1 MAIHFE
7 WPFFILNLYAINQSY
22 IYKNKFSIM
31 PQSNR
36 IKNQHLLWRA
46 AFGPMAENVASLDS
60 ISTKE
65 LWKTLLNTSADAPV
79 KMNVATDPRTDKA
92 YMNEDGTQMQYR
104 EMDAITRKLLAV
116 QYRDDLKNMNI
127 AWLNNMINSKAQLRE
142 KLSFF
147 WHGHFACRARN
158 AMYSQDLFN
167 IIKEN
172 ALGNFGDMLRAVSKS
187 PAMLQFL
194 NNQQNRKG
202 HPNENFA
209 REVMELFTLG
219 RGNYTEVDVK
229 EAARAFTG
237 WSFDKDG
244 GFIFKKKVHDSDSK
258 TVLEQTGNFDGDDV
272 LNILLKNPQTANF
285 ICKKMYKF
293 FVNEKV
299 DDANVQYLAK
309 RFFKNNYDIKKL
321 LEDIFTSDW
330 FYDEKNIG
338 TKIKSPV
345 ELMVGIRRFLPLTM
359 DNDDAQLLFQ
369 RVLGQI
375 LFYPPNVAG
384 WPGGK
389 SWIDSSTLM
398 VRLQIPQALSSKDA
412 IEIKPKSDD
421 DTNMGMTEEKKMRIG
436 KKAVFS
442 KTGASSV
449 IDWKV
454 VETIFAKTERP
465 KLANTII
472 DSLLQTKGRIADNVL
487 VNYYNNENRENYIKS
502 VVINV
507 MSTPEYQLC

>member
-1 MAIHFE
+1 
-7 WPFFILNLYAINQSY
+7 
-22 IYKNKFSIM
+22 M

-36 IKNQHLLWRA
+36 MKNQHLLWRA
-46 AFGPMAENVASLDS
+46 AFGPMAENVVELDN
-60 ISTKE
+60 IVPKE
-65 LWKTLLNTSADAPV
+65 LWKKLLDTSREIPE
-79 KMNVATDPRTDKA
+79 KINVATDPRSDKA
-92 YMNEDGTQMQYR
+92 YMNEDGTQMQYK

-142 KLSFF
+142 KLAFF
-147 WHGHFACRARN
+147 WHGHFACRTRN
-158 AMYSQDLFN
+158 AIFSQDLFN
-167 IIKEN
+167 IIREN

-219 RGNYTEVDVK
+219 RGNYTEEDVK

-237 WSFDKDG
+237 WTFDKDG
-244 GFIFKKKVHDSDSK
+244 GYNFKKKVHDEGGK
-258 TVLEQTGNFDGDDV
+258 TLLGQTGNFDGDDV

-285 ICKKMYKF
+285 ICKKMYRF

-299 DDANVQYLAK
+299 DDANVEYLSK

-321 LEDIFTSDW
+321 LEDIFSSTW

-338 TKIKSPV
+338 TKIKSPI
-345 ELMVGIRRFLPLTM
+345 ELMVGIRRYLPLTM
-359 DNDDAQLLFQ
+359 DNGDAQLLFQ
-369 RVLGQI
+369 KVLGQI

-384 WPGGK
+384 WPGGRN
-389 SWIDSSTLM
+389 WIDSSTLM
-398 VRLQIPQALSSKDA
+398 VRLQIPQAISSKDA
-412 IEIKPKSDD
+412 IEIRPKADD
-421 DTNMGMTEEKKMRIG
+421 DTNMGMTEERKIRIG

-442 KTGASSV
+442 KTGASST
-449 IDWKV
+449 IDWKL
-454 VETIFAKTERP
+454 VENNFVKVERP

-487 VNYYNNENRENYIKS
+487 ANYYNNENRENFIKS

>member
-1 MAIHFE
+1 
-7 WPFFILNLYAINQSY
+7 
-22 IYKNKFSIM
+22 M

-46 AFGPMAENVASLDS
+46 AFGPMAENVATLDT
-60 ISTKE
+60 ISPKE

-92 YMNEDGTQMQYR
+92 YMNEDGTQMQYKQ
-104 EMDAITRKLLAV
+104 MDAITRKLLAV

-219 RGNYTEVDVK
+219 RGNYTENDVK

-237 WSFDKDG
+237 WAFNKDG
-244 GFIFKKKVHDSDSK
+244 AFDFKKRAHDADSK
-258 TVLEQTGNFDGDDV
+258 SVLGQTGNFDGDDV

-299 DDANVQYLAK
+299 DETNVQYLAK

-330 FYDEKNIG
+330 FYEEKNIG

-359 DNDDAQLLFQ
+359 DNNDAQLLFQ

-389 SWIDSSTLM
+389 NWIDSSTLM

-436 KKAVFS
+436 KKAVFN
-442 KTGASSV
+442 KTGASS
-449 IDWKV
+449 IIEWKI
-454 VETIFAKTERP
+454 VENIFAKVERP
-465 KLANTII
+465 KLANNII

-487 VNYYNNENRENYIKS
+487 DKYFNNESRENFIKS
-502 VVINV
+502 VVVNV